1 MRYILYSDW
10 QARANSVVLTRR
22 RGKTASYWTY
32 AVCIKY
38 RIFTPS
44 IWTGKY
50 ELRVQTLI
58 RRHRKRRLNW
68 TYTVCMKYMFFTLS
82 IWTGKHM
89 LTVKILI
96 RRRLSSIYILRGG
109 SCELSLLSL
118 IKLRP
123 CTLFVLSR
131 WKEGIS

>member
-1 MRYILYSDW
+1 MHKLTVDPDQTVTECDIYSKYSDW

-50 ELRVQTLI
+50 ELRV
-58 RRHRKRRLNW
+58 
-68 TYTVCMKYMFFTLS
+68 
-82 IWTGKHM
+82 
-89 LTVKILI
+89 
-96 RRRLSSIYILRGG
+96 
-109 SCELSLLSL
+109 
-118 IKLRP
+118 
-123 CTLFVLSR
+123 
-131 WKEGIS
+131 